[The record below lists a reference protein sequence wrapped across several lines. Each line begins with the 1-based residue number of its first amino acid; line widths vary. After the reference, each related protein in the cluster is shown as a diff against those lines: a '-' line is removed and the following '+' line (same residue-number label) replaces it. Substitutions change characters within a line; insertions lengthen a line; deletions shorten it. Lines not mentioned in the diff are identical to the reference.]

1 MAYKLEHKS
10 DTYID
15 TLNRTFEKWSNSP
28 PDIYLMSLEGHKIY
42 TQRIILRFYS
52 PWISDILD
60 SRTEEEAGVSLP
72 AVSASIVSLMKVLTT
87 GLVINSVKKDLVE
100 VAELAKLLGISFDNW
115 QIGSKKNKVKP
126 ASGVKDENK
135 RLSGPLVR
143 PKLKNVK
150 IERVSDTDQEEE
162 NSTPPAPAIQIST
175 IAPSEEE
182 CNLCGSILGSKYKLQ
197 RHIQSHYTEHKHK
210 CEECGLF
217 FKNTELL
224 ENHNLLLHDDN
235 RDEEA
240 LLEEETRDEGT
251 RNYDETNLDSVAMD
265 DTDDNRQEGIS
276 SVNKDKGAMIFFCQS
291 CDKTFSSRNHL
302 RRHQDTHEGV
312 KYGCRYCQAEF
323 SRKDKANKHMRSKH
337 QEEIAAEG
345 SQDPINP
352 GQFESNKVDE
362 TNDTEKLKSKCA
374 DDQTLELEREKIIG
388 EEVELNEEIAI
399 PDEDIDQYLDAGLD

>member
-1 MAYKLEHKS
+1 
-10 DTYID
+10 
-15 TLNRTFEKWSNSP
+15 
-28 PDIYLMSLEGHKIY
+28 MSLEGHKIY

-60 SRTEEEAGVSLP
+60 SSTEEEAGVSIP

-115 QIGSKKNKVKP
+115 QIGSKKNKVKS
-126 ASGVKDENK
+126 ASEVKEENK
-135 RLSGPLVR
+135 KLSGPIIR

-150 IERVSDTDQEEE
+150 IERVSDTDLEE
-162 NSTPPAPAIQIST
+162 NNSTLSAPSFHT
-175 IAPSEEE
+175 PGTKMYVPSEEE

-197 RHIQSHYTEHKHK
+197 RHIQSHYNEHKHK

-217 FKNTELL
+217 FKNSQLL

-240 LLEEETRDEGT
+240 LLVENMIDEEGT
-251 RNYDETNLDSVAMD
+251 RTHVETGLDSVSVD
-265 DTDDNRQEGIS
+265 NTDENRQEGFS
-276 SVNKDKGAMIFFCQS
+276 PVNKDKDAMIFSCQS
-291 CDKTFSSRNHL
+291 CDKTFRSRNHL

-312 KYGCRYCQAEF
+312 KYKCRYCDSEF
-323 SRKDKANKHMRSKH
+323 SRKDKVNKHMRSKH
-337 QEEIAAEG
+337 QGEIAAAEG
-345 SQDPINP
+345 NEDPINP
-352 GQFESNKVDE
+352 GEFKGDEVDE
-362 TNDTEKLKSKCA
+362 INDHEKLQSNCE
-374 DDQTLELEREKIIG
+374 DDQMLELKRDKITG